1 MIDNQL
7 VNEYNADSIKILDH
21 DEAIERWFWAK
32 AGELATQ
39 YSRHEEWV
47 SRGLQACERA
57 GVPHNFFID
66 KYLKKLPHPKHDG
79 VTEAMREILL
89 EERDAQAVVNNDSR
103 RAKNRR

>member
-7 VNEYNADSIKILDH
+7 VSEYNADSIKILYH

-32 AGELATQ
+32 AGELTTQ
-39 YSRHEEWV
+39 YSRPEEWV

-66 KYLKKLPHPKHDG
+66 KYLKKLPLPKHDG

-89 EERDAQAVVNNDSR
+89 EERNAQAVVNNDSR
-103 RAKNRR
+103 RAKNHR

>member
-32 AGELATQ
+32 AGTLATQ
-39 YSRHEEWV
+39 YARSEEWV

-66 KYLKKLPHPKHDG
+66 KYLKKLPLPKHDG

-89 EERDAQAVVNNDSR
+89 EERDAQSIQDNDFR
-103 RAKNRR
+103 RSKNYR